1 MTYSKTKATKDQTAE
16 YQTAEYL
23 HSLDGSTVTAMPL
36 AEDRSPIANPDNSL
50 AEIITVPSAAEVRD
64 RFAAPEYVNQ
74 NARLPRIQAL
84 RGENGASECG
94 YFITEAEMAK
104 AGWKQID
111 ESETIIYE
119 YNSGGK
125 ERGLLIKSP
134 RMLVV
139 PRSPLFAFDRQVS
152 RQEERLVVAGQ
163 YNKQL
168 YSDRQK
174 YGTAQCYEVLLLDAE
189 NQPLHEI
196 GLAYV
201 AKGANQASFSFHWQQ
216 LVAEVT
222 KCHAIANSIPARAK
236 DARFNSLC
244 IFEFTVKREL
254 AGNNAKSPACKVHS
268 HIEPTQANW
277 EQFFL
282 GRQDEIADKLLNLL
296 SPTSELTLPQANV
309 LGLADQVDSLTDRYL
324 AA

>member
-1 MTYSKTKATKDQTAE
+1 MTYSKTRATKDHTAEYSHAPIQNTFAESLPQTAE
-16 YQTAEYL
+16 LT
-23 HSLDGSTVTAMPL
+23 
-36 AEDRSPIANPDNSL
+36 
-50 AEIITVPSAAEVRD
+50 ITVSESPQNTRRD
-64 RFAAPEYVNQ
+64 RFAAPEYVNP

-94 YFITEAEMAK
+94 YFITETEMAK
-104 AGWKQID
+104 AGWGQVD
-111 ESETIIYE
+111 ESQTIVYE

-125 ERGLLIKSP
+125 ERGLLIQSP

-152 RQEERLVVAGQ
+152 RQEEKLVVAGQ
-163 YNKQL
+163 YSKQL
-168 YSDRQK
+168 YSDREK
-174 YGTAQCYEVLLLDAE
+174 YGTAQCYEILLLDAN

-196 GLAYV
+196 GLAYL

-216 LVAEVT
+216 LVDRIT
-222 KCHAIANSIPARAK
+222 KYHAIANSIPARAK

-244 IFEFTVKREL
+244 VFEFTVKREL

-268 HIEPTQANW
+268 HVEPTQENW

-282 GRQDEIADKLLNLL
+282 GRQDEIADRFLNLL
-296 SPTSELTLPQANV
+296 APTTELTLPQSNV
-309 LGLADQVDSLTDRYL
+309 LSLTDRIGDEIVNEL

>member
-1 MTYSKTKATKDQTAE
+1 MTYSKTRATKDH
-16 YQTAEYL
+16 TAEYL
-23 HSLDGSTVTAMPL
+23 HTSSQDILPKSLPQIEELT
-36 AEDRSPIANPDNSL
+36 
-50 AEIITVPSAAEVRD
+50 ITPSEPPVLHETKVRD
-64 RFAAPEYVNQ
+64 RFAAPEYVNP

-94 YFITEAEMAK
+94 YFITETEMAK
-104 AGWKQID
+104 AGWSQIE
-111 ESETIIYE
+111 ESQMIVYE

-125 ERGLLIKSP
+125 ERGLLIQSP

-163 YNKQL
+163 YSKQL
-168 YSDRQK
+168 YSNREK
-174 YGTAQCYEVLLLDAE
+174 YGTAQCYEVLLLDAD

-216 LVAEVT
+216 LIDRVT

-244 IFEFTVKREL
+244 VFEFTVKREL

-268 HIEPTQANW
+268 HVEPTQENW

-282 GRQDEIADKLLNLL
+282 GRQDEIADRFLNLL
-296 SPTSELTLPQANV
+296 APTTELTLPQSNV
-309 LGLADQVDSLTDRYL
+309 LSLVDRVGDEISHEL

>member
-1 MTYSKTKATKDQTAE
+1 MTYSKTRATKDPAT
-16 YQTAEYL
+16 EYL
-23 HSLDGSTVTAMPL
+23 PNQERQQPVMATD
-36 AEDRSPIANPDNSL
+36 
-50 AEIITVPSAAEVRD
+50 AAELTPAIEIAPQPPQRD
-64 RFAAPEYVNQ
+64 RFAAPEYVNP

-104 AGWKQID
+104 AGWKEVN
-111 ESETIIYE
+111 ESETIVYE

-125 ERGLLIKSP
+125 ERGLLIQSP

-139 PRSPLFAFDRQVS
+139 PRSPLFAFDRQAS
-152 RQEERLVVAGQ
+152 RTEGKLVVAGQ
-163 YNKQL
+163 YSKQL
-168 YSDRQK
+168 YSNREQ
-174 YGTAQCYEVLLLDAE
+174 YGTAQCYEVLLLDAD

-216 LVAEVT
+216 LVTEVT

-236 DARFNSLC
+236 DVRFNSLC
-244 IFEFTVKREL
+244 VFQFTVKREL
-254 AGNNAKSPACKVHS
+254 AGNGAKSPACKVHS
-268 HIEPTQANW
+268 HVEPTQANW

-282 GRQDEIADKLLNLL
+282 GRQDEIADRFLNLL
-296 SPTSELTLPQANV
+296 APTTELTLPQANALSLV
-309 LGLADQVDSLTDRYL
+309 EHADDVHPEL

>member
-1 MTYSKTKATKDQTAE
+1 MTYSKTRVTKDHSTE
-16 YQTAEYL
+16 YI
-23 HSLDGSTVTAMPL
+23 VTPEVESIA
-36 AEDRSPIANPDNSL
+36 DSPVAPI
-50 AEIITVPSAAEVRD
+50 RD
-64 RFAAPEYVNQ
+64 RFAAPEYVNP

-94 YFITEAEMAK
+94 YFITETEMAK
-104 AGWKQID
+104 AGWGSID
-111 ESETIIYE
+111 ETTMITYE

-125 ERGLLIKSP
+125 ERGLLIQSP

-152 RQEERLVVAGQ
+152 RQEERLIVAGQ
-163 YNKQL
+163 YSKQL
-168 YSDRQK
+168 YSNRDK
-174 YGTAQCYEVLLLDAE
+174 YGTAQCYEVLLLDQQ

-216 LVAEVT
+216 LVNEVT

-236 DARFNSLC
+236 DVRFNSLC
-244 IFEFTVKREL
+244 VFEFNVKREL
-254 AGNNAKSPACKVHS
+254 AGNNAKSPACKVNS
-268 HIEPTQANW
+268 HTVPSQDNW

-282 GRQDEIADKLLNLL
+282 GRQDNIADRFLNLL
-296 SPTSELTLPQANV
+296 APTSELVLPKANV
-309 LGLADQVDSLTDRYL
+309 LSLVEHSEEVMETSF
-324 AA
+324 AAEFGDVRSNFLKFATI

>member
-1 MTYSKTKATKDQTAE
+1 MTYAKTKATQAHSIE
-16 YQTAEYL
+16 YTETETIEL
-23 HSLDGSTVTAMPL
+23 TPTPVPTVAVAQP
-36 AEDRSPIANPDNSL
+36 
-50 AEIITVPSAAEVRD
+50 RD
-64 RFAAPEYVNQ
+64 RFAQAEYVNP

-104 AGWKQID
+104 AGWQHVD
-111 ESETIIYE
+111 DRELIIYE

-125 ERGLLIKSP
+125 ERGLLIQSP

-163 YNKQL
+163 YNKQQ
-168 YSDRQK
+168 YSDREK
-174 YGTAQCYEVLLLDAE
+174 YGTAQCYEVLLLDE
-189 NQPLHEI
+189 HNQPLHEI

-201 AKGANQASFSFHWQQ
+201 AKGANQASFSYHFQQ
-216 LVAEVT
+216 LVSEVT

-236 DARFNSLC
+236 DVRFNSLC
-244 IFEFTVKREL
+244 VFQFSVKREL
-254 AGNNAKSPACKVHS
+254 AGNNAKSPACKVNS
-268 HIEPTQANW
+268 HVAPTQENW
-277 EQFFL
+277 EQFFM
-282 GRQDEIADKLLNLL
+282 GRQDDIADRFLNLL
-296 SPTSELTLPQANV
+296 APTTELVLPNV
-309 LGLADQVDSLTDRYL
+309 QGLSLVDEVRSM

>member
-1 MTYSKTKATKDQTAE
+1 M
-16 YQTAEYL
+16 
-23 HSLDGSTVTAMPL
+23 
-36 AEDRSPIANPDNSL
+36 
-50 AEIITVPSAAEVRD
+50 
-64 RFAAPEYVNQ
+64 
-74 NARLPRIQAL
+74 IQ
-84 RGENGASECG
+84 
-94 YFITEAEMAK
+94 
-104 AGWKQID
+104 
-111 ESETIIYE
+111 
-119 YNSGGK
+119 
-125 ERGLLIKSP
+125 SP

-152 RQEERLVVAGQ
+152 RQEEKLVVAGQ
-163 YNKQL
+163 YSKQL
-168 YSDRQK
+168 YSDREK
-174 YGTAQCYEVLLLDAE
+174 YGTAQCYEVLLLDAN

-216 LVAEVT
+216 LIDRVT

-244 IFEFTVKREL
+244 VFEFTVKREL

-268 HIEPTQANW
+268 HVEPTQENW

-282 GRQDEIADKLLNLL
+282 GRQDEIADRFLNLL
-296 SPTSELTLPQANV
+296 APTTELTLPHNNV
-309 LGLADQVDSLTDRYL
+309 LSLTHKIEDEPSDSI

>member
-1 MTYSKTKATKDQTAE
+1 MTYSKTRATQENTAKYVHTPDPLQT
-16 YQTAEYL
+16 T
-23 HSLDGSTVTAMPL
+23 
-36 AEDRSPIANPDNSL
+36 IAVVEELS
-50 AEIITVPSAAEVRD
+50 ITESKTPTIVQETQRD
-64 RFAAPEYVNQ
+64 RFAAPEYVNP

-104 AGWKQID
+104 AGWGQID
-111 ESETIIYE
+111 ESQTIVYE

-125 ERGLLIKSP
+125 ERGLLIQSP

-163 YNKQL
+163 YSKQL
-168 YSDRQK
+168 YSDREK
-174 YGTAQCYEVLLLDAE
+174 YGTAQCYEVLLLDAN

-216 LVAEVT
+216 LIDRVT

-244 IFEFTVKREL
+244 VFEFTVKREL

-268 HIEPTQANW
+268 HVEPTQENW

-282 GRQDEIADKLLNLL
+282 GRQDEIADRFLNLL
-296 SPTSELTLPQANV
+296 VPTTELTLPHNNV
-309 LGLADQVDSLTDRYL
+309 LSLADKIEDEVVHGVSLKENREL

>member
-1 MTYSKTKATKDQTAE
+1 MTYSKTRVTKDNTAE
-16 YQTAEYL
+16 YAHT
-23 HSLDGSTVTAMPL
+23 STVDTIDLIATPPEL
-36 AEDRSPIANPDNSL
+36 SPEAIPAP
-50 AEIITVPSAAEVRD
+50 IQTRD
-64 RFAAPEYVNQ
+64 RFAAPEYVNP

-94 YFITEAEMAK
+94 YFITETEMTK
-104 AGWKQID
+104 AGWGQID
-111 ESETIIYE
+111 EQELIVYE

-125 ERGLLIKSP
+125 ERGLLIQSP

-152 RQEERLVVAGQ
+152 RQEERLIVAGQ
-163 YNKQL
+163 YNKQQ
-168 YSDRQK
+168 YSDRDK
-174 YGTAQCYEVLLLDAE
+174 YGTAQCYEVVLLDE
-189 NQPLHEI
+189 HNQPLHEI

-216 LVAEVT
+216 LVNEVT

-236 DARFNSLC
+236 DVRFNSLC
-244 IFEFTVKREL
+244 VFQFTVKREL

-268 HIEPTQANW
+268 HVAPTQENW

-282 GRQDEIADKLLNLL
+282 GRQDEIADRFLNLL
-296 SPTSELTLPQANV
+296 APTTELVLPKANV
-309 LGLADQVDSLTDRYL
+309 LSLAEHSAEMMEPEL

>member
-1 MTYSKTKATKDQTAE
+1 MTYSKTRATKDN
-16 YQTAEYL
+16 TAEYL
-23 HSLDGSTVTAMPL
+23 HTTDQ
-36 AEDRSPIANPDNSL
+36 NPVAVSALEQGTNGTPS
-50 AEIITVPSAAEVRD
+50 VPVILPNLPQQPRRD
-64 RFAAPEYVNQ
+64 RFAAPEYVNP

-104 AGWKQID
+104 AGWGQVD
-111 ESETIIYE
+111 ESEMIVYE

-125 ERGLLIKSP
+125 ERGLLIQSP

-163 YNKQL
+163 YSKQL
-168 YSDRQK
+168 YSDREK
-174 YGTAQCYEVLLLDAE
+174 FGTAQCYEVLLLDAD

-201 AKGANQASFSFHWQQ
+201 AKGANQASFSSHWQQ
-216 LVAEVT
+216 LVTQVT

-244 IFEFTVKREL
+244 VFQFTVKREL
-254 AGNNAKSPACKVHS
+254 AGAGAKSPACKVHS
-268 HIEPTQANW
+268 HVEPTQASW
-277 EQFFL
+277 EQFFV
-282 GRQDEIADKLLNLL
+282 GRQDDIADRFLNLL
-296 SPTSELTLPQANV
+296 APTTELTLPQANV
-309 LGLADQVDSLTDRYL
+309 LTLIEQSDDGIHPDL

>member
-1 MTYSKTKATKDQTAE
+1 MTYSKTRATKDNTAE
-16 YQTAEYL
+16 YW
-23 HSLDGSTVTAMPL
+23 H
-36 AEDRSPIANPDNSL
+36 NPDKNAVVSTLEQGNSSVP
-50 AEIITVPSAAEVRD
+50 IILQNLPQQQRRD
-64 RFAAPEYVNQ
+64 RFAAPEYVNP
-74 NARLPRIQAL
+74 NARLLRIQAL

-104 AGWKQID
+104 AGWGQVD
-111 ESETIIYE
+111 ESEMIVYE

-125 ERGLLIKSP
+125 ERGLLIQSP

-163 YNKQL
+163 YSKQL
-168 YSDRQK
+168 YSDREK
-174 YGTAQCYEVLLLDAE
+174 FGTAQCYEVLLLNAD

-201 AKGANQASFSFHWQQ
+201 AKGANQASFSSHWQQ
-216 LVAEVT
+216 LVTQVT

-244 IFEFTVKREL
+244 VFQFTVKREL
-254 AGNNAKSPACKVHS
+254 AGTGAKSPACKVHS
-268 HIEPTQANW
+268 HVEPTQASW

-282 GRQDEIADKLLNLL
+282 GRQDDIADRFLNLL
-296 SPTSELTLPQANV
+296 APTTELTLPQANV
-309 LGLADQVDSLTDRYL
+309 LTLIEQSDDGIHPDL

>member
-1 MTYSKTKATKDQTAE
+1 MTYSKTRATKDPSAD
-16 YQTAEYL
+16 YL
-23 HSLDGSTVTAMPL
+23 PTS
-36 AEDRSPIANPDNSL
+36 DRVPSGVSAADSERNITPPATDRETL
-50 AEIITVPSAAEVRD
+50 TVPSAAEVKD
-64 RFAAPEYVNQ
+64 RFAAPEYVNP

-84 RGENGASECG
+84 RGENGPSECG
-94 YFITEAEMAK
+94 YFITETEMAK
-104 AGWKQID
+104 AGWQHVD
-111 ESETIIYE
+111 ESELIIYE

-139 PRSPLFAFDRQVS
+139 PRSPLFAFDRQLS

-163 YNKQL
+163 YTKQL
-168 YSDRQK
+168 YSDRAK
-174 YGTAQCYEVLLLDAE
+174 YGTAQCYEVVLLDDL

-216 LVAEVT
+216 LVMQVT
-222 KCHAIANSIPARAK
+222 KCHAIANNIPARAK

-244 IFEFTVKREL
+244 VFQFTVKREL
-254 AGNNAKSPACKVHS
+254 AGNNAKSPACKVDS
-268 HIEPTQANW
+268 HVEPTQENW

-282 GRQDEIADKLLNLL
+282 GRQDDIADRFLNLL
-296 SPTSELTLPQANV
+296 APTAELTLPQANT
-309 LGLADQVDSLTDRYL
+309 LHLMDKAEDDIMPGF

>member
-1 MTYSKTKATKDQTAE
+1 MTYSKTRATKDNTVE
-16 YQTAEYL
+16 YSTTLNSNPIDVAP
-23 HSLDGSTVTAMPL
+23 LDRQAATVP
-36 AEDRSPIANPDNSL
+36 PQHNSQETL
-50 AEIITVPSAAEVRD
+50 LMPSAAEVKD
-64 RFAAPEYVNQ
+64 RFAAPEYVNP

-84 RGENGASECG
+84 RGENEASECG
-94 YFITEAEMAK
+94 YFITETEMAK
-104 AGWKQID
+104 AGWRQID
-111 ESETIIYE
+111 ESETIVYE

-125 ERGLLIKSP
+125 ERGLLIQSP

-168 YSDRQK
+168 YSDRSK
-174 YGTAQCYEVLLLDAE
+174 YGTAQCYEVLLLDE
-189 NQPLHEI
+189 QNQPLHEI

-216 LVAEVT
+216 LVMQVT

-244 IFEFTVKREL
+244 VFQFTVKREL
-254 AGNNAKSPACKVHS
+254 AGNNAKSPACKVHT
-268 HIEPTQANW
+268 HVAPTQVNW

-282 GRQDEIADKLLNLL
+282 GRQDEIADRFLNLL
-296 SPTSELTLPQANV
+296 APTTELTLPQTN
-309 LGLADQVDSLTDRYL
+309 LLSLIDKTDDVIISNL

>member
-1 MTYSKTKATKDQTAE
+1 MTSSNIMAIKEHSQPTIQIEATPAAPQT
-16 YQTAEYL
+16 
-23 HSLDGSTVTAMPL
+23 
-36 AEDRSPIANPDNSL
+36 IAQP
-50 AEIITVPSAAEVRD
+50 PMRD
-64 RFAAPEYVNQ
+64 RFAEPEYVNP

-94 YFITEAEMAK
+94 YFITETEMAK
-104 AGWKQID
+104 AGWLEID
-111 ESETIIYE
+111 EAQMLVYE

-125 ERGLLIKSP
+125 ERGLLIQSP

-139 PRSPLFAFDRQVS
+139 PRSPLFAFDRLISKQEGRMVVS
-152 RQEERLVVAGQ
+152 GQ

-168 YSDRQK
+168 YSNREQ
-174 YGTAQCYEVLLLDAE
+174 YGTAQCYEVLLLDE
-189 NQPLHEI
+189 QNQPLHEI

-216 LVAEVT
+216 LVNEVT

-236 DARFNSLC
+236 DMRFNSLC
-244 IFEFTVKREL
+244 VFQFTVKREL

-268 HIEPTQANW
+268 HVAPSQENW

-282 GRQDEIADKLLNLL
+282 GRHDEIADRFLNLL
-296 SPTSELTLPQANV
+296 APTNELTLPHANILNLV
-309 LGLADQVDSLTDRYL
+309 ETSAEYMDKEL

>member
-1 MTYSKTKATKDQTAE
+1 MTYSKTKATKDQTAAFSHPSE
-16 YQTAEYL
+16 FDTFTPM
-23 HSLDGSTVTAMPL
+23 SLSSRSLTRAS
-36 AEDRSPIANPDNSL
+36 EDSL
-50 AEIITVPSAAEVRD
+50 AETITVPSAAEVRD
-64 RFAAPEYVNQ
+64 RFAAPEYVNS

-94 YFITEAEMAK
+94 YFITETEMAK
-104 AGWKQID
+104 AGWNQID

-152 RQEERLVVAGQ
+152 RQEGRLVVAGQ
-163 YNKQL
+163 YSKQL

-174 YGTAQCYEVLLLDAE
+174 YGTAQCYEVLLLDAA

-244 IFEFTVKREL
+244 VFEFTVKREL

-268 HIEPTQANW
+268 HIEPNQANW
-277 EQFFL
+277 EHFFL
-282 GRQDEIADKLLNLL
+282 GRQDELADKLLNLL
-296 SPTSELTLPQANV
+296 TPMSELTLPQANL
-309 LGLADQVDSLTDRYL
+309 LGLTDQIDGSLDRYL

>member
-1 MTYSKTKATKDQTAE
+1 MTYSKTRATKDN
-16 YQTAEYL
+16 TAEYL
-23 HSLDGSTVTAMPL
+23 HAPTQDAFVAQMEELTIA
-36 AEDRSPIANPDNSL
+36 SPEPPKNAL
-50 AEIITVPSAAEVRD
+50 RD
-64 RFAAPEYVNQ
+64 RFAEPEYVNT

-94 YFITEAEMAK
+94 YFITETEMAK
-104 AGWKQID
+104 AGWGPID
-111 ESETIIYE
+111 ESQTIVYE

-125 ERGLLIKSP
+125 ERGLLIQSP

-139 PRSPLFAFDRQVS
+139 PRSPLFAFDRQAS
-152 RQEERLVVAGQ
+152 RQEEKLVVAGQ
-163 YNKQL
+163 YSKQL
-168 YSDRQK
+168 YSDREK
-174 YGTAQCYEVLLLDAE
+174 YGTAQCYEVLLLDAN

-196 GLAYV
+196 GFAYL

-216 LVAEVT
+216 LVDRVT

-244 IFEFTVKREL
+244 VFEFTVKREL

-268 HIEPTQANW
+268 HVEPTQDNW

-282 GRQDEIADKLLNLL
+282 GRQNEIADRFLNLL
-296 SPTSELTLPQANV
+296 VPTTELTLPQSNI
-309 LGLADQVDSLTDRYL
+309 LSLVDSPDPANLLISDYTIMEKL
-324 AA
+324 LHSA

>member
-1 MTYSKTKATKDQTAE
+1 MTYSKTRATKDNSIEYSPTPSSTSIDVNSINGAE
-16 YQTAEYL
+16 ATPPQN
-23 HSLDGSTVTAMPL
+23 
-36 AEDRSPIANPDNSL
+36 DREL
-50 AEIITVPSAAEVRD
+50 LVVPSAAEVRD
-64 RFAAPEYVNQ
+64 RFAAPEYVNP

-104 AGWKQID
+104 AGWKQGD
-111 ESETIIYE
+111 EGGTSGSPGGQTIVYE

-125 ERGLLIKSP
+125 ERGLLIQSP

-168 YSDRQK
+168 YSNREK
-174 YGTAQCYEVLLLDAE
+174 YGTAQCYEVLLLDE
-189 NQPLHEI
+189 HNQPLHEI
-196 GLAYV
+196 GLAYI

-216 LVAEVT
+216 LVTQVT

-244 IFEFTVKREL
+244 VFEFTVKREL
-254 AGNNAKSPACKVHS
+254 AGNNAKSPACKVHT
-268 HIEPTQANW
+268 HVEPTQANW

-282 GRQDEIADKLLNLL
+282 GRQDEIADRFLNLL
-296 SPTSELTLPQANV
+296 APTTELTLPQSNL
-309 LGLADQVDSLTDRYL
+309 LGLVEQADDVNLVDL